1 MASNELPPSSA
12 PPIVGVTTRGIE
24 GQRIAKYIGIVGGET
39 ILGVGF
45 ERDFIAGIKNF
56 TGARVTEWEDDLQAA
71 RYTALTGM
79 MQRAASWGANEAG
92 GVSVD
97 YESLG
102 GIVMVTATGT
112 AVVLEPRSG

>member
-79 MQRAASWGANEAG
+79 MQRAASCGAKRGRRRVGRLRVARRDRDG
-92 GVSVD
+92 D
-97 YESLG
+97 RDRDRRR
-102 GIVMVTATGT
+102 
-112 AVVLEPRSG
+112 PRAPIR